1 MLKVG
6 ETMVKDTPKPEPEP
20 IPADTD
26 AFIAKMAAAVITE
39 GKPGGKDKNPETAIQ
54 LTNKI
59 VDTLFDMVKRKM
71 LGILSRKQ
79 ITGIKKLDLINEI
92 VFNGRKNTIFTHI
105 INNEIDFSI
114 SEGGKG
120 RLQLVKLSKSEE
132 NDDEARAS
140 RFRSYLQ

>member
-1 MLKVG
+1 
-6 ETMVKDTPKPEPEP
+6 MVKDTPKPEPEALP
-20 IPADTD
+20 VDTD
-26 AFIAKMAAAVITE
+26 AFISKMAAAVVTE

-71 LGILSRKQ
+71 LGILSKNQ
-79 ITGIKKLDLINEI
+79 IAGIKKLDMINEI
-92 VFNGRKNTIFTHI
+92 MFNGRKNTILTHI

-120 RLQLVKLSKSEE
+120 RLQLVKLSKSDDD
-132 NDDEARAS
+132 DDESRAS